1 MKVAQTLWEDMELTL
16 NARHRI
22 ASSLLALTITAACA
36 STPPPADNI
45 AGTPDDS
52 SATVHPEIWPQAD
65 WPYAKDAAIETRIES
80 IITRMTVEEK
90 VGQVI
95 QADIASVTP
104 EEAKRYHLG
113 SILNGG
119 NSAPGGDEF
128 APPEKWLA
136 LADAFYDASVDTS
149 GGRSAIPI
157 IWGTDAVHGH
167 SNIVGATLFPHNVG
181 LGAMR
186 DPALLERIAEA
197 TALELRSTGMEWTF
211 APTITVPQDGRWGRA
226 YEGYSQDP
234 ALVAGYVGRFIKGL
248 QGAPSD
254 EPILNGPHVL
264 ASTKHFLADGGTFE
278 GRDQGDA
285 RISEIELRDV
295 HGTPYIP
302 AINAGVQT
310 IMASFSSWNGQKIT
324 GHKGLLT
331 DVLKQRMRFGGFVVS
346 DWNAH
351 GQIQGCTNASC
362 PQAINA
368 GLDMYMAPDT
378 WKPLYHSLVKQAKDG
393 TVPMDR
399 LDDAVANILRVKIR
413 AGLFEAG
420 RPSSRPYSGRYEL
433 LGSADHRALAR
444 EAVRKSLVLIK
455 NNDQILPLSPKSHIL
470 VAGDGA
476 DDIGRASGGW
486 TLTWQGTGITNDK
499 FPGATSIWQGINDA
513 VTAAGG
519 TASHAP
525 DGSFTERPDAAIVLF
540 GETPYAEFQGD
551 LKTLQLKSELQGPL
565 ATMRKLKAQGI
576 PVVAVF
582 VTGRPLWTNPE
593 INASDAF
600 VTAWLPGS
608 EGGGV
613 ADMLFRDKDGK
624 LAHEFQGKLGF
635 TWPMTADALGP
646 RLFDLGYGLTT
657 DADSNLPLLPESSGV
672 AAQETSPGLFFD
684 KGLPTASWSLVVSD
698 GQSDRT
704 RVTTTPVEAVQGRVK
719 VRAVDHLTQEGARQF
734 TSDGSGPALIELVTH
749 APIDISRE
757 TNGDVLLLVT
767 MRYDEKAS
775 APIKFSMRCGPGCGG
790 EIAPGGL
797 NALNVGQWQTVGV
810 SLKCFANAGADVS
823 KLNAPFQIS
832 TTGSVKFSL
841 SRVAVGTVADTILDC
856 E

>member
-1 MKVAQTLWEDMELTL
+1 MTLYM
-16 NARHRI
+16 RHKL
-22 ASSLLALTITAACA
+22 ASSLLVLTMTAACV
-36 STPPPADNI
+36 STPPSA
-45 AGTPDDS
+45 S
-52 SATVHPEIWPQAD
+52 SATESTDNLTAIVHPEIWPQAD
-65 WPYAKDAAIETRIES
+65 WPYAKDAAVETRIDS
-80 IITRMTVEEK
+80 IVARMSIEEK

-128 APPEKWLA
+128 AAPDKWLA

-149 GGRSAIPI
+149 GGRTAIPI

-186 DPALLERIAEA
+186 DPALLERIAQA

-211 APTITVPQDGRWGRA
+211 APTITVPQDLRWGRA

-234 ALVAGYVGRFIKGL
+234 ALVASYVGRFIKGL

-254 EPILNGPHVL
+254 KAFLDGPYVL
-264 ASTKHFLADGGTFE
+264 ASTKHFLADGGTDE

-285 RISEIELRDV
+285 KISETELRDI
-295 HGTPYIP
+295 HGTPYVP

-310 IMASFSSWNGQKIT
+310 IMASFSSWNGKKIT

-331 DVLKQRMRFGGFVVS
+331 DVLKKRMRFGGFVVS

-351 GQIQGCTNASC
+351 GQILGCTNASC
-362 PQAINA
+362 PEAINA

-378 WKPLYHSLVKQAKDG
+378 WKPLYYSLVEQAKDG
-393 TVPMDR
+393 TVPMAR
-399 LDDAVANILRVKIR
+399 LDDAVKNILRVKIR

-420 RPSSRPYSGRYEL
+420 RPSSRPYSGRYDL
-433 LGSADHRALAR
+433 IGSPDHRALAR

-455 NNDQILPLSPKSHIL
+455 NDNQILPLNPKSRIL

-486 TLTWQGTGITNDK
+486 TLTWQGTGIPNDK
-499 FPGATSIWQGINDA
+499 FPGATSLWHGIKDA
-513 VTAAGG
+513 VSLAGG
-519 TASHAP
+519 TAEHAP
-525 DGSFTERPDAAIVLF
+525 DGSFTEKPDAAIVIF

-551 LKTLQLKSELQGPL
+551 LKTLQLKPELKGPL

-576 PVVAVF
+576 PVISVF
-582 VTGRPLWTNPE
+582 LTGRPLWTNPE

-600 VTAWLPGS
+600 VAAWLPGS

-613 ADMLFRDKDGK
+613 SDMLFRDKNGEVAYD
-624 LAHEFQGKLGF
+624 FSGKLGF
-635 TWPMTADALGP
+635 SWPMTADALGP
-646 RLFDLGYGLTT
+646 KLFDLGYGLTT
-657 DADSNLPLLPESSGV
+657 DSVSTLATLPEISGV
-672 AAQETSPGLFFD
+672 ESQETSAGLFFD
-684 KGLPTASWSLVVSD
+684 KGLPTASWSLIVSD

-704 RVTTTPVEAVQGRVK
+704 RITTTPAEAVKGRVQ

-734 TSDGSGPALIELVTH
+734 TSDGSGPMLVELVTH

-767 MRYDEKAS
+767 MRYEEKAS
-775 APIKFSMRCGPGCGG
+775 APVTFSMSCGPDCGG
-790 EIAPGGL
+790 EITPGGL
-797 NALNVGQWQTVGV
+797 DALAVGEWQTVGV

-823 KLNAPFQIS
+823 KLDAPFQIS
-832 TTGSVKFSL
+832 TNGSAKFSL
-841 SRVAVGTVADTILDC
+841 SRVAVGTVADTILGC

>member
-1 MKVAQTLWEDMELTL
+1 MELTL
-16 NARHRI
+16 NAYHKI
-22 ASSLLALTITAACA
+22 AGSLLALTLIPACVTTPLSAKNA
-36 STPPPADNI
+36 STA
-45 AGTPDDS
+45 PDIGA
-52 SATVHPEIWPQAD
+52 ATVHPEIWPQAN
-65 WPYAKDAAIETRIES
+65 WPYTENAAVESRIES
-80 IITRMTVEEK
+80 LLARMTIEEK

-149 GGRSAIPI
+149 GGRTAIPI

-186 DPALLERIAEA
+186 DPELLERIAKA

-234 ALVAGYVGRFIKGL
+234 ALVSSYVGRFIRGL

-254 EPILNGPHVL
+254 KPILDGPHVL

-285 RISEIELRDV
+285 RISETELRDV
-295 HGTPYIP
+295 HGTPYVP

-393 TVPMDR
+393 TVPMAR

-420 RPSSRPYSGRYEL
+420 RPSSRPYSGRYDL
-433 LGSADHRALAR
+433 LGSAEHRALAR

-455 NNDQILPLSPKSHIL
+455 NEGQILPLSPKSHIL

-486 TLTWQGTGITNDK
+486 TLTWQGTGISNDK
-499 FPGATSIWQGINDA
+499 FPGATSIWQGIRDA

-519 TASHAP
+519 TARHAP
-525 DGSFTERPDAAIVLF
+525 DGNYTDKPDAAIVVF

-551 LKTLQLKSELQGPL
+551 LKTLQLKLELKGPL

-582 VTGRPLWTNPE
+582 LTGRPLWTNPE

-600 VTAWLPGS
+600 VAAWLPGS

-613 ADMLFRDKDGK
+613 ADMLFRDEDGN
-624 LAHEFQGKLGF
+624 LAHEYEGRLGF
-635 TWPMTADALGP
+635 SWPMTADALGP

-657 DADSNLPLLPESSGV
+657 DAVSDVPVLPEISGV
-672 AAQETSPGLFFD
+672 AEDETSAGLFFD
-684 KGLPTASWSLVVSD
+684 KGLPTASWSLIVSD
-698 GQSDRT
+698 GESDQT
-704 RVTTTPVEAVQGRVK
+704 RITTTPVEAVDGRVE

-734 TSDGSGPALIELVTH
+734 TTDGSGPALIELVTH

-757 TNGDVLLLVT
+757 TNGDVMLLVT

-775 APIKFSMRCGPGCGG
+775 APIIFSMQCGPGCGG
-790 EIAPGGL
+790 TIAPDGL
-797 NALNVGQWQTVGV
+797 DALAVGEWQTIGL

-823 KLNAPFQIS
+823 KLDAPFQMS
-832 TTGSVKFSL
+832 TSGTVKFSL
-841 SRVAVGTVADTILDC
+841 SRVALGTVADRVLGC

>member
-1 MKVAQTLWEDMELTL
+1 MTVR
-16 NARHRI
+16 ARHHLVSPFL
-22 ASSLLALTITAACA
+22 ASILTTACVALPSPGKNVAAPAENLA
-36 STPPPADNI
+36 
-45 AGTPDDS
+45 
-52 SATVHPEIWPQAD
+52 ATVHPEIWPRAD
-65 WPYAKDAAIETRIES
+65 WPYPEDASVEARIDAIIA
-80 IITRMTVEEK
+80 RMTIEEK

-104 EEAKRYHLG
+104 EEARRYHLG

-119 NSAPGGDEF
+119 NSAPENDEF
-128 APPEKWLA
+128 APPGKWLA

-149 GGRSAIPI
+149 GDRTAVPI

-167 SNIVGATLFPHNVG
+167 SNIVGATIFPHNVG

-186 DPALLERIAEA
+186 DPDLIERIAEA

-234 ALVAGYVGRFIKGL
+234 AIVASYVGRFIQGL
-248 QGAPSD
+248 QGKPGD
-254 EPILNGPHVL
+254 QPILSGPHVL
-264 ASTKHFLADGGTFE
+264 ASTKHFLADGGTDQ

-285 RISEIELRDV
+285 KISETELRDI
-295 HGTPYIP
+295 HGSPYIP

-310 IMASFSSWNGQKIT
+310 IMASFSSWNGEKIT

-331 DVLKQRMRFGGFVVS
+331 DVLKQRMRFGGFIVS

-351 GQIQGCTNASC
+351 GQILGCTNASC

-378 WKPLYHSLVKQAKDG
+378 WKPLYNSLLEQAKSG
-393 TVPMDR
+393 IVPMDR
-399 LDDAVANILRVKIR
+399 LEDAVANILRVKIR

-420 RPSSRPYSGRYEL
+420 RPSDRPYSGRFEL

-455 NNDQILPLSPKSHIL
+455 NDKQILPLKPDSNIL

-476 DDIGRASGGW
+476 DDISRASGGW
-486 TLTWQGTGITNDK
+486 TLTWQGTGIGNDK
-499 FPGATSIWQGINDA
+499 FPGATSIWQGIHDA

-519 TASHAP
+519 TARHAP
-525 DGSFTERPDAAIVLF
+525 DGSFVDKPDAAIVIF

-551 LKTLQLKSELQGPL
+551 LKTLQLKPELKGPL
-565 ATMRKLKAQGI
+565 ATMRKLKAQGV

-582 VTGRPLWTNPE
+582 LTGRPLWTNPE

-613 ADMLFRDKDGK
+613 ADMLFRKTDGNI
-624 LAHEFQGKLGF
+624 AHEFQGKLGF
-635 TWPMTADALGP
+635 TWPMTADAKGP

-657 DADSNLPLLPESSGV
+657 KSTSELGTLSEDSGV
-672 AAQETSPGLFFD
+672 ANEEASAGLFFD
-684 KGLPTASWSLVVSD
+684 KGLPTASWSLLVSD

-704 RVTTTPVEAVQGRVK
+704 RITTTPAEAIGGRVQ

-734 TSDGSGPALIELVTH
+734 ISGGGGPTVVELVTH
-749 APIDISRE
+749 APIDVSRE
-757 TNGDVLLLVT
+757 TNGDVLLLIT
-767 MRYDEKAS
+767 MRYDKRSS
-775 APIKFSMRCGPGCGG
+775 APVKLSMRCGDGCGG
-790 EIAPGGL
+790 EIAPA
-797 NALNVGQWQTVGV
+797 ALNTLDVGKWQTVGV
-810 SLKCFANAGADVS
+810 PIKCFANAGADVR
-823 KLNAPFQIS
+823 KLDAPFQIS
-832 TTGSVKFSL
+832 TTGSIDFSL
-841 SRVAVGTVADTILDC
+841 SRVALGTVADTILGC

>member
-1 MKVAQTLWEDMELTL
+1 MAQILREESKLTL
-16 NARHRI
+16 RVRHHL
-22 ASSLLALTITAACA
+22 ACSLLALTVTTACV
-36 STPPPADNI
+36 SVPSPAAN
-45 AGTPDDS
+45 AAEPDDHQ
-52 SATVHPEIWPQAD
+52 ATTVHPEIWPRAD
-65 WPYAKDAAIETRIES
+65 WPYPVDGSVEARIDA
-80 IITRMTVEEK
+80 IIARMTIEEK

-104 EEAKRYHLG
+104 EDAKRYHLG

-119 NSAPGGDEF
+119 NSAPDNDVF

-136 LADAFYDASVDTS
+136 LADAFYDASIDSS
-149 GGRSAIPI
+149 GNRTAIPI

-167 SNIVGATLFPHNVG
+167 SNIVGATIFPHNVG

-186 DPALLERIAEA
+186 DPDLLHRIAEA
-197 TALELRSTGMEWTF
+197 TALELRTTGMEWTF

-234 ALVAGYVGRFIKGL
+234 ELVSNYVGRFIEGL
-248 QGAPSD
+248 QGKPSD
-254 EPILNGPHVL
+254 KPFLSGPYVL
-264 ASTKHFLADGGTFE
+264 ASTKHFLADGGTEE

-285 RISEIELRDV
+285 KISETELRDI
-295 HGTPYIP
+295 HGTPYVS

-310 IMASFSSWNGQKIT
+310 IMASFSSWNGKKIT
-324 GHKGLLT
+324 GHKGLLN
-331 DVLKQRMRFGGFVVS
+331 DVLKERMRFGGFIIS

-351 GQIQGCTNASC
+351 GQVLGCTNASC

-378 WKPLYHSLVKQAKDG
+378 WKPMYNSLLKQAKDG
-393 TVPMDR
+393 TVPMER
-399 LDDAVANILRVKIR
+399 LEDAVANILRVKIR

-420 RPSSRPYSGRYEL
+420 RPSSRPYSGRFEL

-444 EAVRKSLVLIK
+444 EAVRKSLVLLK
-455 NNDQILPLSPKSHIL
+455 NDNQILPLKPQSHIL

-486 TLTWQGTGITNDK
+486 TLTWQGTGISNDK
-499 FPGATSIWQGINDA
+499 FPGATSILQGIKNA
-513 VTAAGG
+513 VDAAGG
-519 TASHAP
+519 TVRHAP
-525 DGSFTERPDAAIVLF
+525 DGSFAKKPDAAIVIF

-551 LKTLQLKSELQGPL
+551 LKTLQLKPESKGPL

-582 VTGRPLWTNPE
+582 LTGRPLWTNE
-593 INASDAF
+593 ELNASDSF

-613 ADMLFRDKDGK
+613 ADVLFRDEDGNVVHEFNGK
-624 LAHEFQGKLGF
+624 LSF
-635 TWPMTADALGP
+635 TWPMTADAKGP
-646 RLFDLGYGLTT
+646 RLFELGYGLTSE
-657 DADSNLPLLPESSGV
+657 SNSDLAILPEDSGV
-672 AAQETSPGLFFD
+672 SSEETSAGLFFD
-684 KGLPTASWSLVVSD
+684 KGLPTASWSLLVSD

-704 RVTTTPVEAVQGRVK
+704 RITTTPAVAIGGRIQVK
-719 VRAVDHLTQEGARQF
+719 AVDHLTQEGARQF
-734 TSDGSGPALIELVTH
+734 TSTGNGPTLIELVTH
-749 APIDISRE
+749 APIDVSRE

-767 MRYDEKAS
+767 MRYDQLS
-775 APIKFSMRCGPGCGG
+775 NAPIKLSMRCGEGCSGQ
-790 EIAPGGL
+790 IAPV
-797 NALNVGQWQTVGV
+797 ALSKLEVGKWQTVGV
-810 SLKCFANAGADVS
+810 PIKCFANAGADVS
-823 KLNAPFQIS
+823 KLDAPFQIS
-832 TTGSVKFSL
+832 TNGSVNFSL
-841 SRVAVGTVADTILDC
+841 SRVALGTVADTILGC